1 MNNSEDK
8 YSTAVNGEDDLDLE
22 NGYDVIVGKT
32 NKDKLHQPACCMA
45 DILPK
50 LPFSAIVVGRS
61 GSGKTVSMT
70 SILKNK
76 NMLKDAFDF
85 IFFFSGVK
93 PDKEIIKDLNL
104 QKDCVFVNFKEED
117 VKNICDKLE
126 KHIEN
131 NGFNESTPVTCMIFD
146 DCLNNIDFLKSP
158 TMTKLATANRHMNI
172 TYFLLSQYYKKIPP
186 VVRMN
191 ASYIMYF
198 PASLIEN
205 EKLADE
211 MTPPN
216 MSKKEFLTFVNY
228 ATKDKHS
235 FLGINNKSDNKL
247 RKNFSIILS

>member
-1 MNNSEDK
+1 MDDSENEE
-8 YSTAVNGEDDLDLE
+8 SDDLDLD
-22 NGYDVIVGKT
+22 NGYDVIVSKT

-61 GSGKTVSMT
+61 GSGKTMAMT

-76 NMLKDAFDF
+76 NMLKDAFDY
-85 IFFFSGVK
+85 IFFFSGTK

-104 QKDCVFVNFKEED
+104 QKDCIFVDFKEED
-117 VKNICDKLE
+117 VKEICEKLE
-126 KHIEN
+126 KHIDKG
-131 NGFNESTPVTCMIFD
+131 GFNPDTPVTCMIFD
-146 DCLNNIDFLKSP
+146 DCLNNVDFLKSP
-158 TMTKLATANRHMNI
+158 TMTKLATANRHMNV

-216 MSKKEFLTFVNY
+216 MSKKEFMSFVNH
-228 ATKDKHS
+228 ATKNKHS
-235 FLGINNKSDNKL
+235 FLGINNKSDMKL
-247 RKNFSIILS
+247 RRNFSILLS

>member
-1 MNNSEDK
+1 MNNSDK
-8 YSTAVNGEDDLDLE
+8 EESLEEDLDLE
-22 NGYDVIVGKT
+22 HGYDVIIPKT
-32 NKDKLHQPACCMA
+32 NKDKLHQPACCMS

-50 LPFSAIVVGRS
+50 LPFSSIVVGRS
-61 GSGKTVSMT
+61 GSGKTISVC

-76 NMLKDAFDF
+76 NMLKDAFDYVF
-85 IFFFSGVK
+85 YYAGVK

-104 QKDCVFVNFKEED
+104 QKDCIFVDFKEDD
-117 VKNICDKLE
+117 VKEICDKLE
-126 KHIEN
+126 KHIDKH
-131 NGFNESTPVTCMIFD
+131 GFNKDTPVTCMIFD

-158 TMTKLATANRHMNI
+158 TMIKLSTTNRHMNI

-216 MSKKEFLTFVNY
+216 MSKKEFLTFVNH